1 MHFAER
7 YDKVNPM
14 IRCYCCKSGLQN
26 PLLFHGAS
34 CKRETVSKKRA
45 APCPEQLNKEGEGMS
60 KRETYEKRTEE
71 FLAPIAAAQ
80 GVEIYDVE
88 YVKEGSDWYL
98 RAYIDKPE
106 GVNIGDCEAVSRA
119 LSDALDAEDF
129 IEGAYTLE
137 VSSPGLG
144 RALKKDRHLE
154 KSIGRQ
160 VELRLYQPVEKGREF
175 SGVLKGYTAQEIVIE
190 TAQEEMTFARKD
202 IALIRLALDF

>member
-1 MHFAER
+1 
-7 YDKVNPM
+7 
-14 IRCYCCKSGLQN
+14 
-26 PLLFHGAS
+26 
-34 CKRETVSKKRA
+34 
-45 APCPEQLNKEGEGMS
+45 MS

-71 FLAPIAAAQ
+71 LLAPIAAAQ

-160 VELRLYQPVEKGREF
+160 VELRLYQPVEKCKEF